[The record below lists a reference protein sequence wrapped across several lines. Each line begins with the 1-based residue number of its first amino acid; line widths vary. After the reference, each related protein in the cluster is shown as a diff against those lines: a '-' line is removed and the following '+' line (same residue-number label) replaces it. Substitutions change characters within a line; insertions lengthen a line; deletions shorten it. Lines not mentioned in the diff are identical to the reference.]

1 MVAMSFSY
9 GKRGWRYAASR
20 RAELRTALGAG
31 CWRKRV
37 ISLAPIEMR
46 RQLMMALGEMV
57 I

>member
-1 MVAMSFSY
+1 MVAMSLSY

-20 RAELRTALGAG
+20 HAELGTALGAG